1 MMNLLSTF
9 LSTARLTPEKT
20 LLRHDASSISY
31 GEMALRVSQTAG
43 VLHAQGVKRGDRVAA
58 MCFNTPAFVD
68 FLLGAWSIGAAVV
81 PVNHKL
87 QAPELQYI
95 LAHSGS
101 AVLLFDAS
109 LAAVVARVEGAVL
122 TMSTQGQVPGVL
134 NFDSMRDAATPRPGI
149 EPQEDQL
156 AEILYTSGTTGKPK
170 GCMLNHRSV
179 TMAAI
184 SAALAVSVNR
194 NDRVLVAMPIWH
206 SSPLNNWF
214 GGSLYVG
221 ATVVLLREYHP
232 QRFLQVVQDERV
244 TVYFGAPVSYFAPM
258 QAVPDFGDYDLTSV
272 RAWIYGGGPIGADMA
287 RKLAQAYRSDGFYQ
301 VYGMTETGPV
311 GTTLLPQEQVAKAG
325 SIGRIGIPG
334 VDLRVVRQDGGD
346 ALPGEV
352 GEIWLRAASTMQGY
366 LDDEAA
372 TRAVLS
378 PDGWYR
384 SGDIARLDVDGYLFI
399 ADRAKDMIVTGGEN
413 VYSKEVEDVL
423 GTHPAVADVAVVGQP
438 HPEWGETVV
447 AHVVLKPGQ
456 GADPAQLAGFLSDK
470 LARYKIPRVFRL
482 RDALPRTPTGKLQ
495 KFLLRGDTAQDLA

>member
-1 MMNLLSTF
+1 
-9 LSTARLTPEKT
+9 
-20 LLRHDASSISY
+20 
-31 GEMALRVSQTAG
+31 
-43 VLHAQGVKRGDRVAA
+43 
-58 MCFNTPAFVD
+58 
-68 FLLGAWSIGAAVV
+68 
-81 PVNHKL
+81 
-87 QAPELQYI
+87 
-95 LAHSGS
+95 
-101 AVLLFDAS
+101 
-109 LAAVVARVEGAVL
+109 
-122 TMSTQGQVPGVL
+122 
-134 NFDSMRDAATPRPGI
+134 
-149 EPQEDQL
+149 
-156 AEILYTSGTTGKPK
+156 
-170 GCMLNHRSV
+170 
-179 TMAAI
+179 
-184 SAALAVSVNR
+184 
-194 NDRVLVAMPIWH
+194 
-206 SSPLNNWF
+206 
-214 GGSLYVG
+214 
-221 ATVVLLREYHP
+221 
-232 QRFLQVVQDERV
+232 
-244 TVYFGAPVSYFAPM
+244 
-258 QAVPDFGDYDLTSV
+258 
-272 RAWIYGGGPIGADMA
+272 
-287 RKLAQAYRSDGFYQ
+287 
-301 VYGMTETGPV
+301 V